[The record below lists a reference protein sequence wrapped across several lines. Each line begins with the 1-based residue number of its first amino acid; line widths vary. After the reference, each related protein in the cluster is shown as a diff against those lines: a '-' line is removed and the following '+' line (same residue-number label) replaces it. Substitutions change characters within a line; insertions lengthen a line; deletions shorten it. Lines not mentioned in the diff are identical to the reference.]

1 MHVLNVFAMS
11 VGYVGDKCLCDVCM
25 AMLMASVFVVSVDY
39 VVAIAALW
47 CLYAML
53 MASWL

>member
-47 CLYAML
+47 CLYAVDG
-53 MASWL
+53 